1 MIRRL
6 ARTLAMLCSL
16 FSAGQLTAEPVMP
29 GQTFP
34 DFDLPALQGGAVS
47 LASLRG
53 RNVIVIVPRVRYGEG
68 KWCTICNYGYAEL
81 AALDAAEDF
90 RRATNT
96 EVVFVAP
103 FGRDITSAWIEATPA
118 ELAKIGGWKNPPEAE
133 RADPKVAKRMV
144 NARRLLTMELA
155 AEPGTVAKPF
165 PILLDAERTLTG
177 GLGVFATEWGGAK
190 AEQGIPAVYI
200 LDRDGVVR
208 FKHVAQTSTWDRPE
222 TRTILDFVA
231 ALNRKAAAKSD
242 EETILAMER
251 AALDR
256 WGAGDPEG
264 FLSIS
269 ADDVV
274 YFDPYLEKRVDGRAA
289 LRERY
294 AVLWGKVHVDRFE
307 MLNPKVQFCDGAAVL
322 TFNHVSHIGDCAV
335 RWNCTEVYRRKGAGW
350 EIIQSH
356 WSYTAHPAIV
366 KAGGGD

>member
-1 MIRRL
+1 MIPRFV
-6 ARTLAMLCSL
+6 RTLAMLGTL
-16 FSAGQLTAEPVMP
+16 FAAHQLPAEPVMP

-53 RNVIVIVPRVRYGEG
+53 KNVIVIVPRVRYGEG

-81 AALDAAEDF
+81 AALDAAENF
-90 RRATNT
+90 RAATNT
-96 EVVFVAP
+96 EVVFVSP
-103 FGRDITSAWIEATPA
+103 FGRDLTSAWIEATPA
-118 ELAKIGGWKNPPEAE
+118 ELAKIDGWKNPPEAD
-133 RADPKVAKRMV
+133 RADPRVAKRMA
-144 NARRLLTMELA
+144 NARRLLTMDLT
-155 AEPGTVAKPF
+155 AEPGKVAKPF

-200 LDRDGVVR
+200 LDHDGVVR

-231 ALNRKAAAKSD
+231 AMNAKDSRPD
-242 EETILAMER
+242 DAERIIAMER
-251 AALDR
+251 AALER

-294 AVLWGKVHVDRFE
+294 ATIWGKVHVDRFE
-307 MLNPKVQFCDGAAVL
+307 MLNPKVQLCGGAAVL
-322 TFNHVSHIGDCAV
+322 TFNHVSYVADRMV

-356 WSYTAHPAIV
+356 WSYTTHPGIV
-366 KAGGGD
+366 RGGGD

>member
-1 MIRRL
+1 MRRL
-6 ARTLAMLCSL
+6 FVRTLALLSSL
-16 FSAGQLTAEPVMP
+16 LSAGQLLAEPVMP
-29 GQTFP
+29 GQAFP
-34 DFDLPALQGGAVS
+34 DFDLPALQGGTVS

-53 RNVIVIVPRVRYGEG
+53 KNVIVVVPRVRYGED

-90 RRATNT
+90 RKASNT
-96 EVVFVAP
+96 EVVFVSP
-103 FGRDITSAWIEATPA
+103 FGREITAAWIEAMPT

-133 RADPKVAKRMV
+133 RADPKVAKRMA
-144 NARRLLTMELA
+144 NARRLLTMDLA
-155 AEPGTVAKPF
+155 AEPGKVAKPF
-165 PILLDAERTLTG
+165 PILLDADRTLTG

-231 ALNRKAAAKSD
+231 ALNRKASVKSD
-242 EETILAMER
+242 EETIIAMER

-269 ADDVV
+269 AEDVV
-274 YFDPYLEKRVDGRAA
+274 YFDPYLEKRLDGRTA

-294 AVLWGKVHVDRFE
+294 AVLWGKVHVDRYE
-307 MLNPKVQFCDGAAVL
+307 LLNPKVQLGGETAVL
-322 TFNHVSHIGDCAV
+322 TFNYVSHVGATSSQ
-335 RWNCTEVYRRKGAGW
+335 WNCTEVYRRKGARW
-350 EIIQSH
+350 EIMQTH
-356 WSYTAHPAIV
+356 WSYTTHPAIV
-366 KAGGGD
+366 GASAE